1 MHVDTDHIHYGPV
14 QNKPQLETDHVN
26 NR

>member
-14 QNKPQLETDHVN
+14 QKKTQLKTDHVN